1 MHVSHAAALWLLA
14 LIPLPLL
21 LTRRRT
27 PVARFEVSNVFLWRA
42 AARRVSGSLAPRR
55 VRRSWL
61 VATQMACIAA
71 IVVALSGPVVTVQGG
86 LTAVVFDVSAS
97 MGAREDGA
105 TRFEVARA
113 RARSI
118 IKTLPPASQ
127 VRLILAAASPRDSG
141 TWNAADPRLASAINA
156 LTPTAG
162 RADTTAAVDAAA
174 RRGDVDKIIVFS
186 DTTRAA
192 SGTNRAESPSVQW
205 VHVGRGAENS
215 AVARVVATPTR
226 LGEHGGEVVVV
237 LKHYGRRP
245 READVEIAVDGRAA
259 HRTHVRLDPGGTR
272 TLKVALSDL
281 GRIVTAR
288 LVEEDALPLD
298 NVRSVRVPS
307 VDRTRVALFG
317 LRGSFLEHALA
328 VNPSVTLRTYGN
340 GAGAPDMASALS
352 RDGVDVVVCDDCMSR
367 LPPLIPALVVADGHG
382 QRIRGLLTSASVTHP
397 LMASLEPGP
406 QRATVW
412 TSATANAGADV
423 LLRVGGVPAVTA
435 AETDGRRSVD
445 VQLDLAQ
452 PDFALTPAFP
462 ILIANVLA
470 WLTAP
475 GELADEATAGE
486 PLTFSTPLGIQ
497 ASVRVVGP
505 DGRPRD
511 VQRVGQQCIVADT
524 DAAGA
529 YRVDVNGSERSV
541 IVNPSVDGESD
552 LFASEAA
559 SFDRYETTPRV
570 SVNEPVAAGRWM
582 MLAALALLGL
592 EWRLRMAGSS

>member
-1 MHVSHAAALWLLA
+1 
-14 LIPLPLL
+14 
-21 LTRRRT
+21 
-27 PVARFEVSNVFLWRA
+27 
-42 AARRVSGSLAPRR
+42 
-55 VRRSWL
+55 
-61 VATQMACIAA
+61 
-71 IVVALSGPVVTVQGG
+71 
-86 LTAVVFDVSAS
+86 
-97 MGAREDGA
+97 
-105 TRFEVARA
+105 
-113 RARSI
+113 
-118 IKTLPPASQ
+118 
-127 VRLILAAASPRDSG
+127 
-141 TWNAADPRLASAINA
+141 
-156 LTPTAG
+156 
-162 RADTTAAVDAAA
+162 
-174 RRGDVDKIIVFS
+174 
-186 DTTRAA
+186 
-192 SGTNRAESPSVQW
+192 
-205 VHVGRGAENS
+205 
-215 AVARVVATPTR
+215 
-226 LGEHGGEVVVV
+226 
-237 LKHYGRRP
+237 
-245 READVEIAVDGRAA
+245 
-259 HRTHVRLDPGGTR
+259 
-272 TLKVALSDL
+272 
-281 GRIVTAR
+281 
-288 LVEEDALPLD
+288 
-298 NVRSVRVPS
+298 
-307 VDRTRVALFG
+307 
-317 LRGSFLEHALA
+317 
-328 VNPSVTLRTYGN
+328 
-340 GAGAPDMASALS
+340 
-352 RDGVDVVVCDDCMSR
+352 
-367 LPPLIPALVVADGHG
+367 
-382 QRIRGLLTSASVTHP
+382 
-397 LMASLEPGP
+397 
-406 QRATVW
+406 VW